1 MLAVLALACVPG
13 LAQAESAEFQYE
25 PDVPSVPNKENPP
38 SDKDSG
44 GSNDQSEPD
53 AETSGSDPDGGVSG
67 GNGGSN
73 NGGGGADT
81 GQGNQAT
88 GGGDGKQA
96 GGADRAAGE
105 LKDAKPIASFDG
117 GTASSSD
124 DGGSSPLV
132 PILIAI
138 AVLAAISVG
147 AFLYRQRRQDPTSPV
162 SPKAS

>member
-1 MLAVLALACVPG
+1 MACFPG
-13 LAQAESAEFQYE
+13 LAQAENSEFQYE
-25 PDVPSVPNKENPP
+25 TDVPTVPSHESSKDP
-38 SDKDSG
+38 SDNGTG
-44 GSNDQSEPD
+44 GSNDRSEPG
-53 AETSGSDPDGGVSG
+53 AEASGSDRDGGAAG

-73 NGGGGADT
+73 TGGGANT
-81 GQGNQAT
+81 GQGNQGT

-96 GGADRAAGE
+96 GGGDRAGGE

-117 GTASSSD
+117 GTAASSD